1 MQLPLLLPK
10 ISASYEKGN
19 LASMTFCCE
28 NPNSASVN
36 YHLDVTK
43 RTGKEILMKESY
55 SLFERMHTTKVI
67 HFDFGKQECDM
78 TGDYFQY
85 PTSNEFTFSEIIRC
99 EKMQKSEWKLLFC
112 IFNSEVVLKN
122 GRCKIANK
130 SLCRATHEI
139 NLYSPGQ
146 VPCSLLMPPSKI
158 EADSCRNVKSLK

>member
-28 NPNSASVN
+28 NPNSASVD
-36 YHLDVTK
+36 YHLDVKK

-67 HFDFGKQECDM
+67 HFDFSKQECDM

-99 EKMQKSEWKLLFC
+99 EKMQKSE
-112 IFNSEVVLKN
+112 
-122 GRCKIANK
+122 
-130 SLCRATHEI
+130 
-139 NLYSPGQ
+139 
-146 VPCSLLMPPSKI
+146 
-158 EADSCRNVKSLK
+158 